1 MLSFRSAS
9 MTSHCLHDDCLFLLA
24 CIYKSTEYLGQQR
37 AQVNNSLRSAAVEN
51 CERTFATSCF
61 PVETRAHAIRQ
72 QFREVITAGRNAS
85 ERLAQRKPISDSQFS
100 AVGFEQSKFGCAANR
115 VSQEFRES
123 AVFTPIDDRF
133 AGPSSILII
142 STDPLNSL
150 LPQSTLTV
158 AMMITR

>member
-61 PVETRAHAIRQ
+61 PVETR
-72 QFREVITAGRNAS
+72 
-85 ERLAQRKPISDSQFS
+85 ERMRSDSNSGRSSRPVAMPVNAWLS
-100 AVGFEQSKFGCAANR
+100 ANLFPILNFQPSDLNNRNLAVSPTEYLRNSAN
-115 VSQEFRES
+115 
-123 AVFTPIDDRF
+123 
-133 AGPSSILII
+133 
-142 STDPLNSL
+142 
-150 LPQSTLTV
+150 PQSLRRLTIV
-158 AMMITR
+158 LLGLHQS